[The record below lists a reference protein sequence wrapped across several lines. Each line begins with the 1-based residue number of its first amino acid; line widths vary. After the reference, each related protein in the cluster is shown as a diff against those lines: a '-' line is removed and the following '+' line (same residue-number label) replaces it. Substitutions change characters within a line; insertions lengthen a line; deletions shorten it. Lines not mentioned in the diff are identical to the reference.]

1 MGQKGKGVERGE
13 MGEGHNP
20 SARRNSHLRSQG
32 LARPARRRV
41 RPAPRTRDGTG
52 GEAGAAGSNVHALQ
66 GNDLAATAVPG
77 VPHRLAAAPRRG
89 RQDTRRQCG
98 RLRRDTGGWGLAGAG
113 ARTNPSGF
121 TSRLVGRNF
130 RHSQSSRPA
139 SKREEKR
146 SQEKRSSSEQERE
159 LYRYVLYVLYIH
171 TFIRRARTRESA
183 ESGQCAMR
191 RSSLSFLCCLLLF
204 FFFSPVCL
212 LCLPPTPK
220 RDPPQ
225 AVQAPDKEERS
236 FTRGDCYRHGWL
248 MGRPEEPRPHLQVGS
263 APCRVR

>member
-1 MGQKGKGVERGE
+1 MGQKGKGVERGK

-89 RQDTRRQCG
+89 RQDTRRQCA

-139 SKREEKR
+139 SKREEKKKQR
-146 SQEKRSSSEQERE
+146 KKVEQRTRAGA
-159 LYRYVLYVLYIH
+159 LSVSRYVLYVLYIH

-204 FFFSPVCL
+204 FFFRLFVFSA
-212 LCLPPTPK
+212 CLPRPSGIHRKRFKPPTK
-220 RDPPQ
+220 RSDP
-225 AVQAPDKEERS
+225 S
-236 FTRGDCYRHGWL
+236 
-248 MGRPEEPRPHLQVGS
+248 PEATATGTDG
-263 APCRVR
+263 

>member
-1 MGQKGKGVERGE
+1 MGQKGKGVERGK

-89 RQDTRRQCG
+89 RQDTRRQCA

-146 SQEKRSSSEQERE
+146 SKEKRSSSEQERE
-159 LYRYVLYVLYIH
+159 LYRFHGTYCTYCTYIRLYAAQGRAKAPSRGSVRCVVLL
-171 TFIRRARTRESA
+171 FRFSA
-183 ESGQCAMR
+183 V
-191 RSSLSFLCCLLLF
+191 CCF
-204 FFFSPVCL
+204 FFFFRLFVFSA
-212 LCLPPTPK
+212 CLPRPSGIHRKRFKPPTK
-220 RDPPQ
+220 RSDP
-225 AVQAPDKEERS
+225 S
-236 FTRGDCYRHGWL
+236 
-248 MGRPEEPRPHLQVGS
+248 PEATATGTDG
-263 APCRVR
+263 